1 MNKNLSVVGVG
12 RLGLCFALTLERAG
26 FNVLGVDVDQAYV
39 DSINEKTLKSPEP
52 NVEKF
57 LKESKN
63 FTATTDLKAALEH
76 SEFIYV
82 VVATPSLKN
91 GHYDHSQIDSLVDKM
106 QTFGTQ
112 SKTKNLVICCTT
124 MPEYCDQVA
133 DKIQD
138 YNYTVSYN
146 PEFIAQGSILR
157 DQASPDIVLIGEAN
171 EEVGK
176 EIANHYVQMTN
187 NVPKICKMSR
197 TEAEITKISLNS
209 FLTTKITFANM
220 VGDVVKR
227 AGYEPDRVLAA
238 IGSDTRVGN
247 KYLKHGYGYGG
258 PCFPRD
264 NRAFSAYAK
273 SRYIFPLLPSAV
285 DDYNSLHLSYQ
296 VDDFVAKNSVDEPVV
311 LTQLTYKPGTTI
323 LEESQQLRFAV
334 HLARR
339 GYNVIIR
346 EDPRVIKEIK
356 EKHGM
361 LFEYEER

>member
-1 MNKNLSVVGVG
+1 MKNLSVVGIG
-12 RLGLCFALTLERAG
+12 RLGLCFALTLEKAG
-26 FNVLGVDVDQAYV
+26 FNVVGVDIDEQYV
-39 DSINEKTLKSPEP
+39 NLINEKMLTSPEP
-52 NVEKF
+52 DVEKF
-57 LKESKN
+57 LKESSN
-63 FTATTDLKAALEH
+63 FVATTSLVSALDH
-76 SEFIYV
+76 SDFIYV
-82 VVATPSLKN
+82 VVATPSLQD
-91 GHYDHSQIDSLVDKM
+91 GHYDHSQIDNLVEKI
-106 QTFGTQ
+106 QVLGPR
-112 SKTKNLVICCTT
+112 KNTKNLVICCTT

-133 DKIQD
+133 DKLKNYD
-138 YNYTVSYN
+138 YTVSYN
-146 PEFIAQGSILR
+146 PEFIAQGTILR
-157 DQASPDIVLIGEAN
+157 DQASPDMVLIGEAN

-176 EIANHYVQMTN
+176 EIASHYIQMTN
-187 NVPKICKMSR
+187 NVPKICRMSR

-238 IGSDTRVGN
+238 IGSDSRVGN
-247 KYLKHGYGYGG
+247 KYLRHGYGYGG

-285 DDYNSLHLSYQ
+285 DDYNSLHLTYQ
-296 VDDFVAKNSVDEPVV
+296 VEDFAEKNSKDEPVV
-311 LTQLTYKPGTTI
+311 LTQLAYKPGTTI

-346 EDPRVIKEIK
+346 EDPRVIEKIK
-356 EKHGM
+356 NVHGM